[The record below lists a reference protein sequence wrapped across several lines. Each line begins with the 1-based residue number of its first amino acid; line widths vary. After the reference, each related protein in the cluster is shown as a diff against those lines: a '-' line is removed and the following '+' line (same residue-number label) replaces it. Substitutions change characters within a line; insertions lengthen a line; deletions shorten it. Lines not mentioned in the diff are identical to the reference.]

1 MNTAI
6 PFVFILTPDTI
17 AANQDSEDTKPRAK
31 RGPKPKILANPHAH
45 LIRMAIASG
54 MSFIDDA
61 VMAGVY
67 IGVSSSNGKL
77 NVRPRHVRKVI
88 CLDTISTA
96 EILPRFLNNHCEPI
110 TERTA
115 QYLAAA
121 ARIAIGGIERHL
133 NKHPLLKRR
142 LQAKWDQHQHYVD
155 DWDFELDSA
164 MHSDGDWH
172 NWDAA

>member
-1 MNTAI
+1 MQTAI
-6 PFVFILTPDTI
+6 PFLLDLPPGTI
-17 AANQDSEDTKPRAK
+17 AANQDSEDTKPTTK
-31 RGPKPKILANPHAH
+31 RGPKPKIMPNPHAH

-61 VMAGVY
+61 VMAGIY

-121 ARIAIGGIERHL
+121 TRIALGSIERHL

-142 LQAKWDQHQHYVD
+142 LQAKWDQHQGYVD

-164 MHSDGDWH
+164 MPAYGDWRQ
-172 NWDAA
+172 WDAA